1 MASEDNQAPHDAGWR
16 DLLRGGNLPR
26 ALMLAGGVA
35 LHAVSIYVVA
45 TLMPVIAG
53 EIGGVAFFA
62 WTATLYVAGSLCSA
76 AAVPV
81 LLARVGPL
89 RAYHIAFGLFLL
101 GSLVCSVAPNMAVL
115 LLGRLVQGLGGG
127 MLPALSYATIRVI
140 FAPSLHARAIVWIGS
155 VWGIAAVVGPFVG
168 GVFGGMGAW
177 RAAFWVDVVLALGF
191 MATAGRTMPAV
202 MEGMGAARPIPGL
215 RLVLLA
221 LAAIAVGSGGAVG
234 RAGPALMGIL
244 AAVVL
249 VGAVKFL
256 DGRASARMLPAGA
269 FDPRVKLGAV
279 SATMALMIL
288 AGAPGTFLPY
298 LLHHGQG
305 VPVIAAGY
313 FAALYA
319 LSWTG
324 FSLVSAGYAG
334 ARLRASIAAGPWL
347 MAAGLLLNAWAIPE
361 GALVWVGVAQVLLG
375 AGIGLGWAHLAAL
388 MIQVAPASERDLAGP
403 FVTAAQTLAT
413 IFGSALAGMV
423 ANLAGLPEAAGPGD
437 VLAVAPWL
445 FGALAVVPVLGGLT
459 AWRLLR
465 LTASR

>member
-1 MASEDNQAPHDAGWR
+1 
-16 DLLRGGNLPR
+16 
-26 ALMLAGGVA
+26 
-35 LHAVSIYVVA
+35 
-45 TLMPVIAG
+45 
-53 EIGGVAFFA
+53 
-62 WTATLYVAGSLCSA
+62 
-76 AAVPV
+76 
-81 LLARVGPL
+81 
-89 RAYHIAFGLFLL
+89 
-101 GSLVCSVAPNMAVL
+101 
-115 LLGRLVQGLGGG
+115 
-127 MLPALSYATIRVI
+127 
-140 FAPSLHARAIVWIGS
+140 
-155 VWGIAAVVGPFVG
+155 
-168 GVFGGMGAW
+168 
-177 RAAFWVDVVLALGF
+177 
-191 MATAGRTMPAV
+191 MPAV

-244 AAVVL
+244 AAVML

-319 LSWTG
+319 LSWTV

-334 ARLRASIAAGPWL
+334 GRLRASIAVGPWL
-347 MAAGLLLNAWAIPE
+347 MAGGLVLNAWAIPA
-361 GALVWVGVAQVLLG
+361 GALAGVGMAQVLMG

-388 MIQVAPASERDLAGP
+388 MIQVAPPAERDLAGP

-423 ANLAGLPEAAGPGD
+423 ANLAGLPEAAGPAG

-459 AWRLLR
+459 AWQLLR